1 MFKKLTLTLSAVC
14 LITSIVLYKHNRSC
28 TQQEHVCSQK
38 STYASLWEAVMK
50 GTYQEVE
57 QLLAQGASVTEY
69 ESESALHAASQKG
82 DVRIAA
88 LLLQHGADVHAK
100 SYESGWTP
108 LHQAASEGHIAIAQL
123 LLEHNADIN
132 EKSKPISSEVYA
144 IDEPALHVA
153 ARAGHL
159 PMVQFLVEHGADINQ
174 LRTVPDVSTALHEA
188 VEGDNL
194 AVLAYLFEHGATA
207 QDIPGIE
214 PLLVTACHNET
225 LDILQLL
232 IERGYDINAQDK
244 DGLTP
249 LMMAIQYSHEDQVRY
264 LLDQKADTTL
274 EDKEGYTALAYADEQ
289 ELNIF

>member
-14 LITSIVLYKHNRSC
+14 LITSIVLYKHNQSC
-28 TQQEHVCSQK
+28 TRQEQVNSQK

-50 GTYQEVE
+50 GTYQDVE
-57 QLLAQGASVTEY
+57 QLLAQGANSADY
-69 ESESALHAASQKG
+69 EGESALHAACQKG
-82 DVRIAA
+82 DAELA
-88 LLLQHGADVHAK
+88 QLLITHGADVHAK
-100 SYESGWTP
+100 TYEAGWTP
-108 LHQAASEGHIAIAQL
+108 LHQAAAEGHITVAQIL
-123 LLEHNADIN
+123 LQHGAEIN
-132 EKSKPISSEVYA
+132 EKSKPLSSDVVA

-153 ARAGHL
+153 ARAGQL
-159 PMVQFLVEHGADINQ
+159 AMVQFLVEQGADINQ
-174 LRTVPDVSTALHEA
+174 LRTLPDVSTALHEA

-194 AVLAYLFEHGATA
+194 AVVAYLLDHGATA

-214 PLLVTACHNET
+214 PLLITACHNET
-225 LDILQLL
+225 LDVLQLL

-249 LMMAIQYSHEDQVRY
+249 LMMAIQYNHEDQVRY

-274 EDKEGYTALAYADEQ
+274 EDKEGYTALAYAEEQ